1 MPATTPLQTLAASS
15 PTTPSTTPPVVQT
28 PTGLACTSED
38 PALATYGRLTVGF
51 SEPAVP
57 PWFGGDAAIAYPGE
71 PQGTTWEVSDPYSA
85 EGFEGA
91 LAYAIAAQ
99 LGFARETVQWLI
111 VDLTAAVAAGPKQF
125 DVYISRAVP
134 TIPAF
139 ANVNFSRAYYE
150 LNYAVLGLF
159 ENPIAEVTTID
170 GLRTFRLG
178 AIEGSAEQLLLT
190 NVVQPT
196 VPVSTFADLE
206 AARSALEFD
215 DVDGLL
221 VDLPTAFRLR
231 DEEIPGAVVVG
242 QFEQTA
248 RELGFVNG
256 VLTDYAAVLEQASPL
271 IRCVTA
277 ALQALDDAGL
287 LDALQSTWL
296 ADRANAPI
304 LE

>member
-1 MPATTPLQTLAASS
+1 MPATVPAQTLAPSP
-15 PTTPSTTPPVVQT
+15 PTTPSTTPAVVQT

-38 PALATYGRLTVGF
+38 PYLATYGRLTVGF

-71 PQGTTWEVSDPYSA
+71 PQGTAWEVSDPYSG

-99 LGFARETVQWLI
+99 LGFGREDVQWLV

-139 ANVNFSRAYYE
+139 GNVGFSRTYYE
-150 LNYAVLGLF
+150 LNYAILGLF

-170 GLRTFRLG
+170 ELRTFRLG
-178 AIEGSAEQLLLT
+178 AVEDGAEQALLT
-190 NVVQPT
+190 MIVQPT
-196 VPVSTFADLE
+196 TPPSTFADLE
-206 AARSALEFD
+206 AARSALELD
-215 DVDGLL
+215 DIDGLM

-248 RELGFVNG
+248 RELGFVNS
-256 VLTDYAAVLEQASPL
+256 VLTDYAAILEQASPL

-277 ALQALDDAGL
+277 ALQALDDAGS
-287 LDALQSTWL
+287 LDALRRTWL